1 MKYLLAVTE
10 KYRVSSEDEAL
21 KFIDEAK
28 NDKGYVLNKYTTQKK
43 EVKQKGEVID
53 EYVVVSLTKI
63 FNSEKEPTDEIE
75 ISYEEGSAF

>member
-28 NDKGYVLNKYTTQKK
+28 NDKSYVLNKYTTQKK
-43 EVKQKGEVID
+43 EVKQKGEIVD

-63 FNSEKEPTDEIE
+63 FNNEKEPTDEIVV
-75 ISYEEGSAF
+75 SYEEGSAF

>member
-28 NDKGYVLNKYTTQKK
+28 NDRGYVLNKYTTQKK
-43 EVKQKGEVID
+43 EVKQKGEIVD

-63 FNSEKEPTDEIE
+63 FNNEKEPTDEIVV
-75 ISYEEGSAF
+75 SYEEGSAF

>member
-28 NDKGYVLNKYTTQKK
+28 NDKSYVLNKYTTQKK
-43 EVKQKGEVID
+43 EVKQKGEIID

-63 FNSEKEPTDEIE
+63 FNNEKEPTDEIVV
-75 ISYEEGSAF
+75 SYEEGSAF

>member
-1 MKYLLAVTE
+1 MKYLLGVTE

-28 NDKGYVLNKYTTQKK
+28 NDKSYVLNKYTTQKK
-43 EVKQKGEVID
+43 EVKQKGEIVD

-63 FNSEKEPTDEIE
+63 FNNEKEPTDEIVV
-75 ISYEEGSAF
+75 SYEEGSAF

>member
-10 KYRVSSEDEAL
+10 KYRVSNEDEAL

-28 NDKGYVLNKYTTQKK
+28 NDRGYVLNKYTTQKK
-43 EVKQKGEVID
+43 EVKQKGEIVD

-63 FNSEKEPTDEIE
+63 FNNEKEPTDEIVV
-75 ISYEEGSAF
+75 SYEEGSAF

>member
-28 NDKGYVLNKYTTQKK
+28 NDRGYVLNKYTTQKK
-43 EVKQKGEVID
+43 EVKQKGEVVD

-63 FNSEKEPTDEIE
+63 FNNEKEPTDEI
-75 ISYEEGSAF
+75 IVSYEEGSAF

>member
-10 KYRVSSEDEAL
+10 KYRVSSEDEAV